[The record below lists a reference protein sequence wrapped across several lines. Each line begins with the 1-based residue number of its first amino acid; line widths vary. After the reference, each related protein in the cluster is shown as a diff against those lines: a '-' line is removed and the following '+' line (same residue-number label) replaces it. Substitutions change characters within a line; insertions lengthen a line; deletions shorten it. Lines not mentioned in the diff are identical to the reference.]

1 MSIHESEFLSL
12 FFDTLLVIPLPRMSI
27 PRTPFAS
34 LSTAARGSIH
44 FSLSLLFERFTSS
57 I

>member
-12 FFDTLLVIPLPRMSI
+12 FFDTLLVMPLPRMSM

-34 LSTAARGSIH
+34 LSTAASGSMH
-44 FSLSLLFERFTSS
+44 FALSLLFARLTSS